1 MISGKTMKQII
12 SKIAKTTI
20 PSKAIQ
26 KSKKEIADAVYK
38 SVEKEVQK
46 YSEVVELE
54 FGGSY
59 AKDTWLSKNADI
71 DIFIKFKKN
80 ISEEKLEIISKKI
93 GFESLKKYSPY
104 VRYSQ
109 HPYVEAKIKDTKIN
123 IVPCY
128 DVKISEWKSAADRS
142 PFHTK
147 FMKKSLTLKM
157 KNEVR
162 ILKTFLK
169 SNKIY
174 GAEIAKQGF
183 SGYVSEVL
191 IFEFGSFENLIKSIS
206 KIKEKQIIGK
216 TSRSFDTEI
225 IVIDPIDSNRNLAAA
240 ISNENIGKFILIC
253 RALKEKPSLEFFKNK
268 KSKISNKFWN
278 NLLIVKFQFKARSP
292 DIIWG
297 QIKRAT
303 STLSTQLEL
312 EGFRV
317 LRSKSHTD
325 QQKDAYLVFFLES
338 TVISEIYQKKGPE
351 FFREDSVRSFISK
364 NLKDA
369 ELVWI
374 GNNTK
379 IISLEK
385 RKYTNAEKFMKEF
398 LKKNLKV
405 GIPKGLQNDFKR
417 GFEVFVGNK
426 TLSKSIKEE
435 VSEVISVDG
444 TLLYFN

>member
-1 MISGKTMKQII
+1 MISGKIMKQII
-12 SKIAKTTI
+12 SKIGKTTI
-20 PSKAIQ
+20 PSKVIQ
-26 KSKKEIADAVYK
+26 KSKKEIADKVYK
-38 SVEKEVQK
+38 LVKKEIQK

-71 DIFIKFKKN
+71 DIFIKFQKN
-80 ISEEKLEIISKKI
+80 ISEEKLENISKEI

-128 DVKISEWKSAADRS
+128 DVKIGEWKSAADRS

-183 SGYVSEVL
+183 SGYISEVL
-191 IFEFGSFENLIKSIS
+191 ILEFGSFENLIKSIS
-206 KIKEKQIIGK
+206 KIKENQIIGK
-216 TSRSFDTEI
+216 TSKCFDTSI
-225 IVIDPIDSNRNLAAA
+225 VVIDPIDSNRNLAAA

-253 RALKEKPSLEFFKNK
+253 RALKQKPSLEFFKTK
-268 KSKISNKFWN
+268 KLKISNKFWN
-278 NLLIVKFQFKARSP
+278 NLLIVKFEFKTRSP

-303 STLSTQLEL
+303 STLFTQLEL
-312 EGFRV
+312 GGFTV

-325 QQKDAYLVFFLES
+325 QEKEAYLIFFLES
-338 TVISEIYQKKGPE
+338 TKIAKIYQKKGPE
-351 FFREDSVRSFISK
+351 FFREDSTHSFISK

-369 ELVWI
+369 ELVWV
-374 GNNTK
+374 GNNRK

-385 RKYTNAEKFMKEF
+385 RKHTDAESFMKEF
-398 LKKNLKV
+398 LKNNLQV

-417 GFEVFVGNK
+417 GFKVFVGNK

-435 VSEVISVDG
+435 VAELISVDG
-444 TLLYFN
+444 TLLHFN

>member
-1 MISGKTMKQII
+1 MKQII

-20 PSKAIQ
+20 PSNAIQ
-26 KSKKEIADAVYK
+26 KSKKEIADKVYK
-38 SVEKEVQK
+38 LVEKEIQK

-71 DIFIKFKKN
+71 DIFIKFKKD
-80 ISEEKLEIISKKI
+80 ISEEKLESISKKI

-128 DVKISEWKSAADRS
+128 DVKIGEWKSAADRS

-147 FMKKSLTLKM
+147 FMKKSLTLEM

-183 SGYVSEVL
+183 SGYISEVL
-191 IFEFGSFENLIKSIS
+191 IFEFGNFENLIKSIS
-206 KIKEKQIIGK
+206 KVRENQIIGT
-216 TSRSFDTEI
+216 TSKDFDTAI
-225 IVIDPIDSNRNLAAA
+225 VVIDPIDSNRNLAAA

-253 RALKEKPSLEFFKNK
+253 RSLKEKPSLKFFKIK
-268 KSKISNKFWN
+268 KSKISKKFWN
-278 NLLIVKFQFKARSP
+278 NLLIIKFEFKTRSS

-303 STLSTQLEL
+303 SSLSTQLEL
-312 EGFRV
+312 GGFTV

-325 QQKDAYLVFFLES
+325 EQKEAYLIFFLES
-338 TVISEIYQKKGPE
+338 TKISEIYQKNGPE
-351 FFREDSVRSFISK
+351 FFRENSAHSFISK
-364 NLKDA
+364 NLNNS
-369 ELVWI
+369 ELVWV
-374 GNNTK
+374 GNNRK

-385 RKYTNAEKFMKEF
+385 RKHTNVESFMKEF
-398 LKKNLKV
+398 LKKNLEI
-405 GIPKGLQNDFKR
+405 GIPKGLEKDFKG
-417 GFEVFVGNK
+417 GFKVFLGNK

-435 VSEVISVDG
+435 VAELISVDG
-444 TLLYFN
+444 TLLHFN

>member
-1 MISGKTMKQII
+1 MNSTKIMKQII

-20 PSKAIQ
+20 PSNVIQ
-26 KSKKEIADAVYK
+26 KAKKEIADKVYK
-38 SVEKEVQK
+38 LVEKEIEK

-71 DIFIKFKKN
+71 DIFIKFK
-80 ISEEKLEIISKKI
+80 ISTSEEKLESISKKI

-128 DVKISEWKSAADRS
+128 DVKSGEWKSAADRS

-183 SGYVSEVL
+183 SGYISEVL
-191 IFEFGSFENLIKSIS
+191 IFEFGNFENLIKSIS
-206 KIKEKQIIGK
+206 NIKENQIIGT
-216 TSRSFDTEI
+216 TSKSFDTAI
-225 IVIDPIDSNRNLAAA
+225 VVIDPIDSNRNLAAA

-253 RALKEKPSLEFFKNK
+253 RALKEKPSLEFFKIK
-268 KSKISNKFWN
+268 KSKISKKFWS
-278 NLLIVKFQFKARSP
+278 NLLIVKFEFKTRSS

-312 EGFRV
+312 GGFTV

-325 QQKDAYLVFFLES
+325 EEKEAYLIFFLES
-338 TVISEIYQKKGPE
+338 TKISEIYQKSGPE
-351 FFREDSVRSFISK
+351 FFREDSAHSFISK
-364 NLKDA
+364 NLNNA
-369 ELVWI
+369 ELVWV
-374 GNNTK
+374 GNNRK

-385 RKYTNAEKFMKEF
+385 RKHTNAESFMKEF
-398 LKKNLKV
+398 LKKNLQI
-405 GIPKGLQNDFKR
+405 GIPKGLEKDFKG
-417 GFEVFVGNK
+417 GFKVFLGNK
-426 TLSKSIKEE
+426 ALSKSIKEE
-435 VSEVISVDG
+435 VAELISVDG
-444 TLLYFN
+444 TLLHFN

>member
-1 MISGKTMKQII
+1 MISGKIMKQII
-12 SKIAKTTI
+12 SKIGKTTI
-20 PSKAIQ
+20 PSKVIQ
-26 KSKKEIADAVYK
+26 KSKKEIADKVYK
-38 SVEKEVQK
+38 LVKKEIQK
-46 YSEVVELE
+46 YSEVIELE

-71 DIFIKFKKN
+71 DIFIKFQKN
-80 ISEEKLEIISKKI
+80 ISEEKLENISKEI

-128 DVKISEWKSAADRS
+128 DVKIGEWKSAADRS

-147 FMKKSLTLKM
+147 FMKKSLTSKM

-183 SGYVSEVL
+183 SGYISEVL
-191 IFEFGSFENLIKSIS
+191 IFEFGNFENLIKSIS
-206 KIKEKQIIGK
+206 KVKENQIIGT
-216 TSRSFDTEI
+216 TSKSFDTA
-225 IVIDPIDSNRNLAAA
+225 IVIIDPIDSNRNLAAA

-253 RALKEKPSLEFFKNK
+253 RSLKEKPSLEFFKIK
-268 KSKISNKFWN
+268 KSKISKKFWN
-278 NLLIVKFQFKARSP
+278 NLLIIKFEFKTRSS

-303 STLSTQLEL
+303 SSLSTQLEL
-312 EGFRV
+312 GGFTV

-325 QQKDAYLVFFLES
+325 EQKEAYLIFFLES
-338 TVISEIYQKKGPE
+338 TKISEIYQKNGPE
-351 FFREDSVRSFISK
+351 FFRENSAHSFISK
-364 NLKDA
+364 NLNNA
-369 ELVWI
+369 ELVWV
-374 GNNTK
+374 GNNRK

-385 RKYTNAEKFMKEF
+385 RKHTNAESFMKEF
-398 LKKNLKV
+398 LKKNLEI
-405 GIPKGLQNDFKR
+405 GIPKGLEKDFKG
-417 GFEVFVGNK
+417 GFKVFLGNK

-435 VSEVISVDG
+435 VAELISVDG
-444 TLLYFN
+444 TLLHFN

>member
-1 MISGKTMKQII
+1 MISSKIMKQII

-20 PSKAIQ
+20 PSNAIQ
-26 KSKKEIADAVYK
+26 KSKKEIADKVYK
-38 SVEKEVQK
+38 LVEKEIQK

-71 DIFIKFKKN
+71 DIFIKFKKD
-80 ISEEKLEIISKKI
+80 ISEEKLESISKKI

-128 DVKISEWKSAADRS
+128 DVKIGEWKSAADRS

-147 FMKKSLTLKM
+147 FMKKSLTLEM

-183 SGYVSEVL
+183 SGYISEVL
-191 IFEFGSFENLIKSIS
+191 IFEFGNFENLIKSIS
-206 KIKEKQIIGK
+206 KVRENQIIGT
-216 TSRSFDTEI
+216 TSKYFDTAI
-225 IVIDPIDSNRNLAAA
+225 VVIDPIDSNRNLAAA

-253 RALKEKPSLEFFKNK
+253 RSLKEKPSLKFFKIK
-268 KSKISNKFWN
+268 KSKISKKFWN
-278 NLLIVKFQFKARSP
+278 NLLIIKFEFKTRSS

-303 STLSTQLEL
+303 SSLSTQLEL
-312 EGFRV
+312 GGFTV

-325 QQKDAYLVFFLES
+325 EQKEAYLIFFLES
-338 TVISEIYQKKGPE
+338 TKISEIYQKNGPE
-351 FFREDSVRSFISK
+351 FFRENSAHSFISK
-364 NLKDA
+364 NLNNS
-369 ELVWI
+369 ELVWV
-374 GNNTK
+374 GNNRK

-385 RKYTNAEKFMKEF
+385 RKHTNVESFMKEF
-398 LKKNLKV
+398 LKKNLEI
-405 GIPKGLQNDFKR
+405 GIPKGLEKDFKG
-417 GFEVFVGNK
+417 GFKVFLGNK

-435 VSEVISVDG
+435 VAELISVDG
-444 TLLYFN
+444 TLLHFN

>member
-1 MISGKTMKQII
+1 MISGKIMKQII
-12 SKIAKTTI
+12 SKIGKTTI
-20 PSKAIQ
+20 PSKVIQ
-26 KSKKEIADAVYK
+26 KSKKEIADKVYK
-38 SVEKEVQK
+38 LVKKEIQK

-71 DIFIKFKKN
+71 DIFIKFQKN
-80 ISEEKLEIISKKI
+80 ISEEKLENISKEI

-128 DVKISEWKSAADRS
+128 DVKIGEWKSAADRS

-183 SGYVSEVL
+183 SGYISEVL
-191 IFEFGSFENLIKSIS
+191 ILEFGSFENLIKSIS
-206 KIKEKQIIGK
+206 KIKENQIIGK
-216 TSRSFDTEI
+216 TSKCFDTSI
-225 IVIDPIDSNRNLAAA
+225 VVIDPIDSNRNLAAA

-253 RALKEKPSLEFFKNK
+253 RALKQKPSLEFFKTK
-268 KSKISNKFWN
+268 KLKISNKFWN
-278 NLLIVKFQFKARSP
+278 NLLIVKFEFKTRSP

-303 STLSTQLEL
+303 STLFTQLEL
-312 EGFRV
+312 GGFTV

-325 QQKDAYLVFFLES
+325 QQKEAYLIFFLES
-338 TVISEIYQKKGPE
+338 TKIAKIYQKKGPE
-351 FFREDSVRSFISK
+351 FFREDSTHSFISK

-369 ELVWI
+369 ELVWV
-374 GNNTK
+374 GNNRK

-385 RKYTNAEKFMKEF
+385 RKHTDAESFMKEF
-398 LKKNLKV
+398 LKNNLQV

-417 GFEVFVGNK
+417 GFKVFVGNK

-435 VSEVISVDG
+435 VAELISVDG
-444 TLLYFN
+444 TLLHFN

>member
-1 MISGKTMKQII
+1 MKQII
-12 SKIAKTTI
+12 SKIAKTTFR
-20 PSKAIQ
+20 SNVIQ
-26 KSKKEIADAVYK
+26 KAKKEIADKVYK
-38 SVEKEVQK
+38 LVEKEIQK

-71 DIFIKFKKN
+71 DIFIKFKKST
-80 ISEEKLEIISKKI
+80 SEEKLENISKKI

-128 DVKISEWKSAADRS
+128 DVKSGEWKSAADRS

-183 SGYVSEVL
+183 SGYISEVL
-191 IFEFGSFENLIKSIS
+191 IFEFGNFENLIKSIS
-206 KIKEKQIIGK
+206 KIKENQIIGT
-216 TSRSFDTEI
+216 TSKSFDTAI
-225 IVIDPIDSNRNLAAA
+225 VVIDPIDSNRNLAAA

-253 RALKEKPSLEFFKNK
+253 RALKEKPSLEFFKIK
-268 KSKISNKFWN
+268 KSKISKKFWS
-278 NLLIVKFQFKARSP
+278 NLLIVKFEFKTRSS

-312 EGFRV
+312 GGFTV

-325 QQKDAYLVFFLES
+325 EQKEAYLIFFLES
-338 TVISEIYQKKGPE
+338 TKIS
-351 FFREDSVRSFISK
+351 
-364 NLKDA
+364 
-369 ELVWI
+369 
-374 GNNTK
+374 
-379 IISLEK
+379 
-385 RKYTNAEKFMKEF
+385 
-398 LKKNLKV
+398 
-405 GIPKGLQNDFKR
+405 
-417 GFEVFVGNK
+417 
-426 TLSKSIKEE
+426 
-435 VSEVISVDG
+435 
-444 TLLYFN
+444 